1 QLFIDYASIWFWASA
16 LGLIIITGVVAG
28 SYPAFYL
35 SGFQPTKVLKG
46 KPTIGKGANLP
57 RKILVTLQFGFSIFL
72 IISMLVIYKQIRIV
86 KTRDIGYSQE
96 NLITVPLNEDYR
108 KNLRSIKLE
117 LLSSGMVE
125 SMVRS
130 NSAITEINSNN
141 FVNWPGKPDNLQV
154 IFTTIVTDYDWTK
167 TMGVKMIE
175 GRDFS
180 EDFPSD

>member
-1 QLFIDYASIWFWASA
+1 RRRELVFQFIGESTLLAFISCAIAVVAAQLLLPYYNMLVNKQLFIDYASIWFWASA

-108 KNLRSIKLE
+108 
-117 LLSSGMVE
+117 
-125 SMVRS
+125 
-130 NSAITEINSNN
+130 
-141 FVNWPGKPDNLQV
+141 
-154 IFTTIVTDYDWTK
+154 
-167 TMGVKMIE
+167 
-175 GRDFS
+175 
-180 EDFPSD
+180 